1 LHSCNQFLLCSFSGF
16 FAVGGCI
23 LGAWSA
29 DRVGRRAA
37 LLVYGILNI
46 IGWLLIFLA
55 QYIETASAFRVF
67 LLCGRLWTGV
77 SSGALTSIFPV
88 YVAEIAPPNK
98 RGMLGATYQISVI
111 TGIFL
116 SYVAGAISGLT
127 YSHSALIVVLG
138 LSLSTPLVL
147 FIKES
152 PRWLLLKNNK
162 DAARKSLLWLFQS
175 DEAAKQSI
183 ELIEESLP
191 PISLSFCEKIKT
203 KKRVPPIS
211 TLYIHR
217 CFSPVYGKQRYHK
230 LCCFHLSDG

>member
-1 LHSCNQFLLCSFSGF
+1 M
-16 FAVGGCI
+16 
-23 LGAWSA
+23 
-29 DRVGRRAA
+29 
-37 LLVYGILNI
+37 
-46 IGWLLIFLA
+46 
-55 QYIETASAFRVF
+55 
-67 LLCGRLWTGV
+67 
-77 SSGALTSIFPV
+77 
-88 YVAEIAPPNK
+88 AEIAPPNK
-98 RGMLGATYQISVI
+98 RGMLGATYQVSVI

-191 PISLSFCEKIKT
+191 PIRLSFCEKIKT